1 MIIALTEHV
10 DIQKLLTD
18 VENSYA
24 SEKGLIVKKK
34 EDVIIIKYNKN
45 NLTKDNIH
53 SLGLFR
59 SVIIDNN
66 GRILSFSPPKSIP
79 YYQFIEENNL
89 DDCIIEPIIE
99 GTMINV
105 FWDYTINDWNISTKS
120 TVGARCVFNIED
132 GKTFR
137 YMFLDIMNT
146 IGLEFEHLNP
156 QLVYSFVMKHPLN
169 RIVVPVDKC
178 NLTLIAVYSIKNNEI
193 QIINDLN
200 SFIHNC
206 YDIIK
211 PYKDDNKYTEFVDI
225 YEHFSSDNMPY
236 IFPGIVIK
244 NKLTGARTKIR
255 NSNYERVRHLK
266 GNTPKM
272 QYHYYYLRQNGLVK
286 DFLKYYP
293 EYRQKFSEHRSIL
306 HSWTNTLY
314 QNYVDCFIKKLKPLR
329 EFPYNFK
336 THMYK
341 LHELYLNKYMPEK
354 KYITRNAVIE
364 YVNTLPPPRLMYSV
378 NHIFKEHEVDLKKE
392 KIMVN

>member
-1 MIIALTEHV
+1 MKIALTEHV

-18 VENSYA
+18 VDNTYA
-24 SEKGLIVKKK
+24 TEKGLIVKKR
-34 EDVIIIKYNKN
+34 DNSIIIKYNKN
-45 NLTKDNIH
+45 NLNAENIH

-66 GRILSFSPPKSIP
+66 GRILSFSPPKSVSFR
-79 YYQFIEENNL
+79 QFVEENNI
-89 DDCIIEPIIE
+89 DNCIIEPIVE

-105 FWDYTINDWNISTKS
+105 FWDYTLNDWNIATKS

-146 IGLEFEHLNP
+146 IGLEFDHLNP
-156 QLVYSFVMKHPLN
+156 QFVYSFVMKHPLN

-178 NLTLIAVYSIKNNEI
+178 SLTLISVYCIKNNEVEI
-193 QIINDLN
+193 FNDLSN
-200 SFIHNC
+200 FVHNT
-206 YDIIK
+206 YDIVM
-211 PYKDDNKYTEFVDI
+211 PYEDSDKYIDFEDI
-225 YEHFSSDNMPY
+225 YEKFSGDNMPY
-236 IFPGIVIK
+236 VFPGIVIK
-244 NKLTGARTKIR
+244 NKLTGSRTKIR
-255 NSNYERVRHLK
+255 NNNYERVRHLK

-293 EYRQKFSEHRSIL
+293 EYRQKFSEHRSVL
-306 HSWTNTLY
+306 HNWTNTLY

-354 KYITRNAVIE
+354 KYITRNVVIE

-378 NHIFKEHEVDLKKE
+378 NHILKEYDIDLKKE
-392 KIMVN
+392 KIMVE